1 MELKK
6 KDAINNEMQL
16 IEDMM
21 AFKKKRY
28 AMLVAKTQNRYK
40 WIAALHQQKK
50 YQEKINGCVN

>member
-16 IEDMM
+16 IDDMM

-28 AMLVAKTQNRYK
+28 AMLVSKHANKYK
-40 WIAALHQQKK
+40 WAAELYKQRKHK
-50 YQEKINGCVN
+50 EKSNGRTA